1 MQNRARFDE
10 IDIIKGIAM
19 LTVIWNHSFILYP
32 IYMLD
37 IPWCKHA
44 MSINETYFMNVFFMV
59 SGYLFAHSRKRN
71 LKDNIKQKFKRLIVP
86 YLSFSFVT
94 LLLKLAMPDLV
105 NRKVNSIWSY
115 IDNLL
120 FHGGELWF
128 VYVLFIIFIIW
139 HSILP
144 LMRERTAWAVLVILY
159 MIDFICPDDFLNG
172 LFLIKK
178 VIHYSTF
185 FLIGYNGKNILRKLV
200 CKKESFAILSVL
212 FLVFCCII
220 VECEYISYVYKLIQ
234 GLIGCGFI
242 WILSTKITR
251 NKNLNNALSFIGK
264 YSLPYYWT
272 NGIALVLA
280 RTVVV
285 NHLGFKSTITIVISI
300 FILCILL
307 QTASILI
314 ARRLPRVSWIIGI

>member
-19 LTVIWNHSFILYP
+19 LTVIWHHSFILYP

-115 IDNLL
+115 IDNL
-120 FHGGELWF
+120 
-128 VYVLFIIFIIW
+128 
-139 HSILP
+139 
-144 LMRERTAWAVLVILY
+144 
-159 MIDFICPDDFLNG
+159 
-172 LFLIKK
+172 
-178 VIHYSTF
+178 
-185 FLIGYNGKNILRKLV
+185 
-200 CKKESFAILSVL
+200 
-212 FLVFCCII
+212 
-220 VECEYISYVYKLIQ
+220 
-234 GLIGCGFI
+234 
-242 WILSTKITR
+242 
-251 NKNLNNALSFIGK
+251 
-264 YSLPYYWT
+264 
-272 NGIALVLA
+272 
-280 RTVVV
+280 
-285 NHLGFKSTITIVISI
+285 
-300 FILCILL
+300 
-307 QTASILI
+307 
-314 ARRLPRVSWIIGI
+314 

>member
-1 MQNRARFDE
+1 
-10 IDIIKGIAM
+10 
-19 LTVIWNHSFILYP
+19 
-32 IYMLD
+32 
-37 IPWCKHA
+37 
-44 MSINETYFMNVFFMV
+44 
-59 SGYLFAHSRKRN
+59 
-71 LKDNIKQKFKRLIVP
+71 
-86 YLSFSFVT
+86 
-94 LLLKLAMPDLV
+94 MPDLV
-105 NRKVNSIWSY
+105 NRKVNSIWTY

-144 LMRERTAWAVLVILY
+144 LMRGRTAWAVLVILY

-185 FLIGYNGKNILRKLV
+185 FLIGYNGKHILRELV
-200 CKKESFAILSVL
+200 CKKKSFAILSVL
-212 FLVFCCII
+212 FLIFCCII
-220 VECEYISYVYKLIQ
+220 IECEYMPYVYKLIQ

-242 WILSTKITR
+242 WILSTKLTR

-272 NGIALVLA
+272 NGIALVVA

-285 NHLGFKSTITIVISI
+285 NHLGFKSAIAIVISI

-307 QTASILI
+307 QTVSILI